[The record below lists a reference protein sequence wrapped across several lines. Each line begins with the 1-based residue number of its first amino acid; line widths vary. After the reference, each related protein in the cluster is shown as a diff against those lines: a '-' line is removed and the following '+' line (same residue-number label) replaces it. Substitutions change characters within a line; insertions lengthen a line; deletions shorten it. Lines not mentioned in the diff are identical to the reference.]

1 MMDHVETLPKT
12 IRPIVKGGIHLKQYK
27 KLMVTIGMILL
38 FLAGCSNDLKDEE
51 QRIEVQ
57 KYMGNENHY
66 EDFKEINNNEQVK
79 IVKEI
84 LSDIDWENAKVSM
97 VRPPDYRFGFQYK
110 DPNIE
115 AKAVLYELWISP
127 NKEKVELVIDAE
139 SKYAQ
144 LDKENS
150 AVLYEMITGEKL
162 SDLK

>member
-1 MMDHVETLPKT
+1 
-12 IRPIVKGGIHLKQYK
+12 LKQYR
-27 KLMVTIGMILL
+27 KLMVTIGMILI
-38 FLAGCSNDLKDEE
+38 FLAGCSNVLKDGI

-66 EDFKEINNNEQVK
+66 EDFKDINNNEQVK
-79 IVKEI
+79 KVKEI

-110 DPNIE
+110 NPNIE

-144 LDKENS
+144 LEKEKS
-150 AVLYEMITGEKL
+150 AVLYEIITGEKL